1 MTKIAPARPLVL
13 TAEQH
18 VLLGELVE
26 IVGQIEDM
34 MIESVAPVDP
44 AAAEKLKA
52 LSGLGPQAEQWAN
65 ALSWRVSDQA
75 LASQIMDLG
84 GELMQFAGDRND
96 FIHALYSGDYC
107 VAYVQPGYQATS
119 ATRHRTGN
127 NRSTAELEAIRDR
140 AATLSWCVDRV
151 IKAI

>member
-1 MTKIAPARPLVL
+1 MTKIPPARPLVL

-44 AAAEKLKA
+44 AAAEELKTIPGGA
-52 LSGLGPQAEQWAN
+52 PQAKRWADI
-65 ALSWRVSDQA
+65 LSWRVSDQA
-75 LASQIMDLG
+75 LASQIMAIG
-84 GELMQFAGDRND
+84 GELSQFADDRND

-107 VAYVQPGYQATS
+107 VGYVQPGYQATS

-140 AATLSWCVDRV
+140 AATLSWSIDRV

>member
-26 IVGQIEDM
+26 IMGQVEDM
-34 MIESVAPVDP
+34 MIESAAPVDP
-44 AAAEKLKA
+44 AAAAKLKT
-52 LSGLGPQAEQWAN
+52 LPGGSPQAELWA
-65 ALSWRVSDQA
+65 ATLSGHVSDQA
-75 LASQIMDLG
+75 LAAQIMAVG
-84 GELMQFAGDRND
+84 AELMQFANDRND

-107 VAYVQPGYQATS
+107 VGYVQPGYQATS
-119 ATRHRTGN
+119 ATRSRTGSR
-127 NRSTAELEAIRDR
+127 RSTAELEAIRDR
-140 AATLSWCVDRV
+140 AATLSWSVDRV